1 MIALR
6 GFGPFLQPSW
16 LLHFCFSHMS
26 VLTVESTTIDN
37 DCVTVTAIVDGIKL
51 FCPAT
56 LLDPAEYAPA
66 LCMAAFDL
74 YEDEVLPT
82 DEDALCKYLEGR
94 GLSWIVVDTS
104 DYYID

>member
-1 MIALR
+1 
-6 GFGPFLQPSW
+6 
-16 LLHFCFSHMS
+16 MS

-37 DCVTVTAIVDGIKL
+37 DCVTVTAIVDGMKL

-66 LCMAAFDL
+66 LCMASFDL

-82 DEDALCKYLEGR
+82 DEDELREYLEERSLG
-94 GLSWIVVDTS
+94 WIVVDTS

>member
-26 VLTVESTTIDN
+26 VLAVESTSVKD
-37 DCVTVTAIVDGIKL
+37 DCVTVTAIVDGMKL

-66 LCMAAFDL
+66 LCMASFDL

-82 DEDALCKYLEGR
+82 DEDELREYLEERSLG
-94 GLSWIVVDTS
+94 WI
-104 DYYID
+104 